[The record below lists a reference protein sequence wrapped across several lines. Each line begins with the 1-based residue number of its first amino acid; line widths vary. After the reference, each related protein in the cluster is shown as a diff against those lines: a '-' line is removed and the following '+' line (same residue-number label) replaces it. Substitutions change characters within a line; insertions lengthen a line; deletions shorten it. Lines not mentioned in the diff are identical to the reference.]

1 MAGTAVTIR
10 QEFMDGTQVEHLR
23 LVSNRT
29 VADLETIRANTDLI
43 SRNRCFGK
51 AATAQGTTTSK
62 VKSVNSVDFA
72 IDGAIFRKAG
82 TDDLWTL
89 SGSVVAISSWQKY
102 LLCLDS
108 AGAASI
114 VAGTASTVSAAAVTL
129 PTLPTSK
136 AVIGVLTIATNGS
149 TTFTPGTTALN
160 AAGITAT
167 FADGLDSGYFSA
179 GASAL
184 TAYLVNTYD
193 G

>member
-1 MAGTAVTIR
+1 MAGTAVSIR
-10 QEFMDGTQVEHLR
+10 QEFAKLTEVDHIR
-23 LVSNRT
+23 LSNNKT
-29 VADLETIRANTDLI
+29 VNDLETLRATPDLI
-43 SRNRCFGK
+43 ARNRCFGK
-51 AATAQGTTTSK
+51 AAVAQGTTTSK
-62 VKSVNSVDFA
+62 VKSVNSVDYA

-108 AGAASI
+108 ASAASI
-114 VAGTASTVSAAAVTL
+114 VAGTPSTVSAAAVGL

-136 AVIGVLTIATNGS
+136 AVIGVLTIATNGA

-167 FADGLDSGYFSA
+167 LIDGLDSGYFSA
-179 GASAL
+179 GASAI
-184 TAYLVNTYD
+184 TAYQVNTFD